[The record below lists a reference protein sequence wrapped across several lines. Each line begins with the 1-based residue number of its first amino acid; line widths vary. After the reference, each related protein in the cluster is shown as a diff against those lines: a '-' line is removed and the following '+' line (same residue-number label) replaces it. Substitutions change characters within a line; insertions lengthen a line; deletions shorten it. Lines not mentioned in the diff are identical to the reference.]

1 MRKNALEMINDIDDE
16 MLLSAIKKP
25 EKKKNILRFGKLRW
39 TAVAAA
45 IALLVSVPVVAETL
59 RLETEY
65 NSEEEKWEVKSREF
79 VSYYS
84 LSEEIREDAK
94 NWEDIFALGKPFW
107 RMEQVE
113 EYIGFELPKNEYL
126 PNPSYFN
133 VKSEGKS
140 YSGKYWVRPW
150 SDPEGKAFDITIEG
164 TTDGHLGRITEI
176 TTTYRIET
184 AIDETTLAGRDFF
197 KENSLH
203 KNGELETFTNPN
215 GIDYVIFVKRNKIG
229 QGLNG
234 VEGYIVVD
242 GINITVEARGYQ
254 PEELYE
260 RVKTIMENFK

>member
-1 MRKNALEMINDIDDE
+1 MSKNALEMMNNIDDD
-16 MLLSAIKKP
+16 MIFSAMETP
-25 EKKKNILRFGKLRW
+25 KKKGKILSFKKLRW

-45 IALLVSVPVVAETL
+45 LALIVAVPVVAETL

-94 NWEDIFALGKPFW
+94 NWKDLFALGKAFW

-113 EYIGFELPKNEYL
+113 EYLGFELPKNKYL

-133 VKSEGKS
+133 IRSEGKS
-140 YSGKYWVRPW
+140 YAGKYWVRPW
-150 SDPEGKAFDITIEG
+150 SDPEGKVCDITIKG
-164 TTDGHLGRITEI
+164 TTNGHLGRITEI

-184 AIDETTLAGRDFF
+184 AIDETTLAGRDFL

-215 GIDYVIFVKRNKIG
+215 GIDYVIFVKRNKTG

-242 GINITVEARGYQ
+242 GISITVEARGYQ

-260 RVKTIMENFK
+260 RVKTVMENFE